1 MVVQI
6 ISGFRGS
13 GKTTFLNQC
22 IGHVTGKVAV
32 IQNDFGAEAVD
43 LENFG
48 DRLIYEE
55 ISEGCICC
63 GMALEFEEKMRRIA
77 TEECPDRIF
86 IEASGFGK
94 LSDVVKACLQLK
106 GQEHLDMTI
115 GPNVTVVDVPMVEAY
130 ASGLGEFYTDQI
142 EGADAILV
150 NNIDPDDV
158 EPEEIEEGW
167 KVLERLNPEG
177 LKIDDVQKALESV
190 LNSEEADKNQ
200 KDLPEQKQT
209 DSNQSV
215 YRNVEIGKKEENV
228 PVKEKLKQGMN
239 KDFQMTGDIL
249 TKYLGTEAI
258 VEVPEGIQIIGDSA
272 FEYCMEVQEVYLPDT
287 VEQIGKHAFQ
297 GSGIRKIH
305 LPEGLRV
312 IDIYAFSGTP
322 LEYVE
327 LPEIL
332 QKLGHSAFRYCRM
345 MKKAEFPTHL
355 VEIPHDTFNDCGKL
369 REVTLPKNVEVIGAH
384 AFSGCAALE
393 EMELPESV
401 KRIEEGAFVTCVS
414 LEKIYLPD
422 GLEAVE
428 RKVFY
433 RCTNLK
439 ELYFPKHV
447 TQFGKGIFSQCSALK
462 RVHIEG
468 NPVDEEVFQDW
479 DMWTTCYD
487 MEEIIAP
494 NMKITRF
501 AKEWRMWAAAGL
513 ADYLTEQGDVRSD
526 VLDSYIE
533 DLKENR
539 SAYETVLLENK
550 KLLQFF
556 ICYRLLTGQAVNRLL
571 NQSMKKSD
579 MEIRSMLLNYQDEI
593 RDEDKKE
600 ETGSQ
605 LDQLLAALS

>member
-22 IGHVTGKVAV
+22 IEQIKGKTAV
-32 IQNDFGAEAVD
+32 IQNDFGAQVVD
-43 LENFG
+43 RENVEG
-48 DRLIYEE
+48 SLIYEE
-55 ISEGCICC
+55 IGEGCICC

-77 TEECPDRIF
+77 MEDCPDRIF

-94 LSDVVKACLQLK
+94 LSDVVKVCTQLK
-106 GQEHLDMTI
+106 EKEHLEMVI
-115 GPNVTVVDVPMVEAY
+115 GPNVTVVDIGMVEAY
-130 ASGLGEFYTDQI
+130 ASGLGEFYVDQI
-142 EGADAILV
+142 EHADVILV
-150 NNIDPDDV
+150 NYIDLDDV

-167 KVLERLNPEG
+167 KALERLNT
-177 LKIDDVQKALESV
+177 KALKSEDAREVLKSVMES
-190 LNSEEADKNQ
+190 
-200 KDLPEQKQT
+200 
-209 DSNQSV
+209 
-215 YRNVEIGKKEENV
+215 GKVDQNLQIE
-228 PVKEKLKQGMN
+228 
-239 KDFQMTGDIL
+239 GDMLI
-249 TKYLGTEAI
+249 KYLGADAF
-258 VEVPEGIQIIGDSA
+258 VEVPDGIRIVADSA
-272 FEYCMEVQEVYLPDT
+272 FEYCMEVREVHLPDS
-287 VEQIGKHAFQ
+287 VERIGKHAFQ
-297 GSGIRKIH
+297 GSGIKKIH
-305 LPEGLRV
+305 LPEGIKT

-322 LEYVE
+322 LEYME
-327 LPEIL
+327 LPENL

-345 MKKAEFPTHL
+345 LKKAKFPEHL

-369 REVTLPKNVEVIGAH
+369 REVILPHDTEVIGAH

-393 EMELPESV
+393 QVDLPESV
-401 KRIEEGAFVTCVS
+401 KRMEEGAFVTCVS
-414 LEKIYLPD
+414 LEKVHLPK
-422 GLEAVE
+422 GLEVVE

-439 ELYFPKHV
+439 ELHFPKRV
-447 TQFGKGIFSQCSALK
+447 TEFGKGIFSQCSALK
-462 RVHIEG
+462 RVYIEG

-494 NMKITRF
+494 NMRITRF

-513 ADYLTEQGDVRSD
+513 ADYLVEQGDVRSEI
-526 VLDSYIE
+526 LDSYVK

-539 SAYETVLLENK
+539 SSYEVLLLENK

-556 ICYRLLTGQAVNRLL
+556 IHYNLLAEQAVNRLL
-571 NQSMKKSD
+571 EQSLQKSD

-593 RDEDKKE
+593 QNEDKKE